1 MEHWTLSL
9 RLSVLHDYR
18 NHAASRCGLSD
29 IQLLEVLEQIK
40 STNLAKYD
48 SVVMDEMYIKDGLVF
63 QKSTD
68 ALIGYEDLGDASNLR
83 HDAQNQINHPN
94 KVITTESY

>member
-1 MEHWTLSL
+1 MTTGIMQPQDVAFLIS
-9 RLSVLHDYR
+9 SYV
-18 NHAASRCGLSD
+18 
-29 IQLLEVLEQIK
+29 LEVLEQIK
-40 STNLAKYD
+40 STHLAKYD

-68 ALIGYEDLGDASNLR
+68 ALIGYEDLRDASNLL

-94 KVITTESY
+94 KVITTGGH